1 VIGPIGIQAER
12 EDGALTDIG
21 ARDGLT
27 HTTMIDLPPTIHQW
41 LSSSSSSSS
50 SA

>member
-27 HTTMIDLPPTIHQW
+27 HTMIDLPPTIHQW